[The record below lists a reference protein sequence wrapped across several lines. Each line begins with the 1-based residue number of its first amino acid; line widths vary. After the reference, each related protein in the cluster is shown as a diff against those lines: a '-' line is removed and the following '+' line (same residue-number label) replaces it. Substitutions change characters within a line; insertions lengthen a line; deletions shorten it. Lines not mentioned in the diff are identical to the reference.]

1 MSTETQIAAS
11 MESGGYCFYLKGH
24 EGAHCTDDTVEGAP
38 TSYLPHRG
46 VIKRGS
52 AFAQNLRLVK

>member
-1 MSTETQIAAS
+1 MNTETQIAAS

-52 AFAQNLRLVK
+52 AFAQN

>member
-1 MSTETQIAAS
+1 MSTETQIAVS

-38 TSYLPHRG
+38 TSYLLHRG
-46 VIKRGS
+46 VIS
-52 AFAQNLRLVK
+52 AVQPLRKIKDW